1 MIGTV
6 KKEKTDEIGKVKL
19 QTGRKYLQKIDLIR
33 NDYLKYTVLKLSNK
47 NDLFKK
53 WATNLNRHLTKE
65 DM

>member
-53 WATNLNRHLTKE
+53 
-65 DM
+65 